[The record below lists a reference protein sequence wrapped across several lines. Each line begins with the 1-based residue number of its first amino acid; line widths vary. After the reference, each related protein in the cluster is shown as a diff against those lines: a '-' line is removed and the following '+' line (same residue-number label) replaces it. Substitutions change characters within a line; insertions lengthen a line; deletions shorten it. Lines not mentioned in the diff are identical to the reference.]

1 MERKMKI
8 SLVVKIAILSASMC
22 TMASDMVIVPILDLL
37 YRAFPDTSQ
46 TIVGMAYTIAGIA
59 FIPASLLTPFLCKK
73 YKMKSLM
80 IGGTVLC
87 MIGGGLGGII
97 HNIYYV
103 ILMHFIE
110 GIGAG
115 ICTNLIPIYIAKLC
129 ANEKEITEMN
139 AWNGVIGTFCGLIA
153 ALFSGMA
160 AAAFGWQAAY
170 YVFFVELIV
179 LAMQILFLPGEEQ
192 ILGESEQEQT
202 QKTRMHGRQIR
213 WVVEVFVIALLINIM
228 WTNQSQY
235 LAEKGLGG
243 ADTAG
248 LASSCLQLGGMVS
261 GFILAKVMQKTKSYH
276 QNLVCLIFVLSLG
289 MMLRSTSAGAFLAAS
304 FVWGIGQGLFYPYMF
319 AEATLIADNEDEV
332 AGLISWTTIGWYLA
346 VGLTTICY
354 RPVELIFH
362 NNTSTFALTFTMV
375 AFTVVFVYRIFMG
388 TRERKY
394 EKESNYI

>member
-1 MERKMKI
+1 
-8 SLVVKIAILSASMC
+8 
-22 TMASDMVIVPILDLL
+22 
-37 YRAFPDTSQ
+37 
-46 TIVGMAYTIAGIA
+46 
-59 FIPASLLTPFLCKK
+59 
-73 YKMKSLM
+73 
-80 IGGTVLC
+80 
-87 MIGGGLGGII
+87 
-97 HNIYYV
+97 
-103 ILMHFIE
+103 
-110 GIGAG
+110 
-115 ICTNLIPIYIAKLC
+115 
-129 ANEKEITEMN
+129 
-139 AWNGVIGTFCGLIA
+139 
-153 ALFSGMA
+153 
-160 AAAFGWQAAY
+160 
-170 YVFFVELIV
+170 
-179 LAMQILFLPGEEQ
+179 MQILFLPGEEQ
-192 ILGESEQEQT
+192 VLGESEQEQT

-289 MMLRSTSAGAFLAAS
+289 MMLRSTSAGAFLTAS

-362 NNTSTFALTFTMV
+362 NNTSAFALTFTMV